1 MHIGI
6 TGASGFVGRQLARQ
20 ALARGYRVTP
30 FSREA
35 TTQFHGCEPV
45 RRFGRNMDLNELD
58 AVIHLAGDTI
68 LGLWT
73 TAKRTRI
80 LQSRVD
86 GVHWLIDAIE
96 RSTNKPSVLV
106 TASGVDIYGDRGEE
120 PLTET
125 SSIDSTHFLAQVAVA
140 LEREGSK
147 VEPAGLRHIPIR
159 MAMVL
164 GSTGGALPVM
174 RTVFRSGLGGR
185 IGSGNQWMPWIHVAD
200 AAALFLYA
208 AETGSIR
215 GPMNGV
221 SPTPVRNREFT
232 KLLGERLRRPTIFTV
247 PEFAL
252 RMLPGNQA
260 SLVLNSQHIVPEIA
274 LRTGFHFRFPDL
286 RVALADLVT

>member
-6 TGASGFVGRQLARQ
+6 TGASGFIGRQLARQ
-20 ALARGYRVTP
+20 ALTLGYRVTP

-35 TTQFHGCEPV
+35 TTEFPGCEPA
-45 RRFGRNMDLNELD
+45 RLFGRNMEVNELD
-58 AVIHLAGDTI
+58 AVIHLAGEPI

-73 TAKRTRI
+73 TAKRSRI
-80 LQSRVD
+80 LQSRLD

-96 RSTNKPSVLV
+96 RSKSKPSVLV

-125 SSIDSTHFLAQVAVA
+125 SSIDSTHFLGQVAVA

-147 VEPAGLRHIPIR
+147 VEPAGLRHVPIR
-159 MAMVL
+159 MPMVL

-200 AAALFLYA
+200 AAALFLHA
-208 AETGSIR
+208 AENGSIR

-260 SLVLNSQHIVPEIA
+260 SLVLNSQHIVPEVA

-286 RVALADLVT
+286 RVALADLLT